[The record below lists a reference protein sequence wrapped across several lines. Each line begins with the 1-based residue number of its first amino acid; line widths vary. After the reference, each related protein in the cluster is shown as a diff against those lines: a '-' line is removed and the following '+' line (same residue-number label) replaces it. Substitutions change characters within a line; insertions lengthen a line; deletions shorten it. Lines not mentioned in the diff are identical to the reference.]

1 MSGTK
6 GVENPMQRL
15 VESARRV
22 VSKECSLVLSDSDRL
37 SVLQWIPA
45 SVFADFMATKSRYN
59 HCSESCTHTF
69 AICERFL
76 MEKRFNGNKAYG
88 AAMDSADE
96 GSDS

>member
-45 SVFADFMATKSRYN
+45 SVFADFMATKADIITAPNPAPTRLQ
-59 HCSESCTHTF
+59 F
-69 AICERFL
+69 AKDF
-76 MEKRFNGNKAYG
+76 
-88 AAMDSADE
+88 
-96 GSDS
+96 